1 MARTASADLPGLPL
15 ELDLDDEQQQLA
27 EATRGFLARHYP
39 VADARAVLEGERER
53 DAEGWR
59 RAAEMGWAAV
69 LAGEELSGL
78 EAGPPEATIVAEE
91 LGRAVNWMPFL
102 GNALATAALAGTLGR
117 VRSSDRIPAIS
128 ANSSAGELLGR
139 VVAGEASAAWA
150 GPEPRGESWGAEGV
164 RAAARRE
171 GEGFVIDGVKRLV
184 AAAALAADLVVT
196 ARLDGRLTDFVVPA
210 DAPGVT
216 IEPART
222 LDLTR
227 RFPTVKLEG
236 VAIPADAE
244 VVRAEGSTYDG
255 VLDLAA
261 LLVAADS
268 IGAGERLQ
276 ELTVE
281 YALDRIAFG
290 RPIGSYQAVKHF
302 CADMLLRVEA
312 SRAAVRGGALLLAA
326 GDPGAARAVAVAAS
340 YAADATTW
348 IAGTALQVHG
358 GIGFTWE
365 HDLHLYLRRIEADAA
380 LFGSAR
386 EQRRR
391 LAGMVL

>member
-1 MARTASADLPGLPL
+1 MARTASAEPAPELPL
-15 ELDLDDEQQQLA
+15 ELDLDDEQRQLA
-27 EATRGFLARHYP
+27 EATRGFLAHHYP
-39 VADARAVLEGERER
+39 LADARAVLEAERLS
-53 DAEGWR
+53 DPEGWR

-78 EAGPPEATIVAEE
+78 TAGPPEATVLAEE
-91 LGRAVNWMPFL
+91 LGRAVNWAPFL
-102 GNALATAALAGTLGR
+102 GNALATAALAGLGG
-117 VRSSDRIPAIS
+117 SGGPAPG
-128 ANSSAGELLGR
+128 SSAAELLGR
-139 VVAGEASAAWA
+139 IVAGEASGAWA
-150 GPEPRGESWGAEGV
+150 GPEPRGEVWGAASV
-164 RAAARRE
+164 RTEARRA
-171 GEGFVIDGVKRLV
+171 GGGFVLDGVKRLV
-184 AAAALAADLVVT
+184 ADADLAGDLVVT
-196 ARLDGRLTDFVVPA
+196 ARLDGRLTDFVVPVA
-210 DAPGVT
+210 TPGLT
-216 IEPART
+216 LEPART

-227 RFPTVKLEG
+227 RFPTVRLEG
-236 VAIPADAE
+236 VELGAGAE
-244 VVRAEGSTYDG
+244 VVRAGGGSEYDA

-268 IGAGERLQ
+268 VGAGGRLL

-312 SRAAVRGGALLLAA
+312 ARAAVRYGALLLGA
-326 GDPGAARAVAVAAS
+326 GDPGAARAVAVGAS

-365 HDLHLYLRRIEADAA
+365 HDLHLFLRRIEADAA

-391 LAGMVL
+391 LAEMVL

>member
-1 MARTASADLPGLPL
+1 MARTASADGVPGLPL
-15 ELDLDDEQQQLA
+15 ELDLDDEQRQLA

-39 VADARAVLEGERER
+39 VADARAVLEAERVR

-69 LAGEELSGL
+69 LAGEEISGL
-78 EAGPPEATIVAEE
+78 EAGPPEATVVAEE
-91 LGRAVNWMPFL
+91 HGRAVNWAPFL
-102 GNALATAALAGTLGR
+102 GNALATAALAGSG
-117 VRSSDRIPAIS
+117 S
-128 ANSSAGELLGR
+128 ELLGR

-164 RAAARRE
+164 RAEARRE
-171 GEGFVIDGVKRLV
+171 REGFVVAGVKRLV
-184 AAAALAADLVVT
+184 ADADLATDLVVT
-196 ARLDGRLTDFVVPA
+196 ARLDGRLTDFVVPVA
-210 DAPGVT
+210 TPGVT

-236 VAIPADAE
+236 VAVGAGAE
-244 VVRAEGSTYDG
+244 VVGADGGSSYEA

-268 IGAGERLQ
+268 VGAGERLL
-276 ELTVE
+276 EMTVE

-312 SRAAVRGGALLLAA
+312 SRVAVRNAGLLLGA
-326 GDPGAARAVAVAAS
+326 GDPGAARAVAVATS
-340 YAADATTW
+340 YTADATTW

-391 LAGMVL
+391 LAEMVL

>member
-1 MARTASADLPGLPL
+1 M
-15 ELDLDDEQQQLA
+15 
-27 EATRGFLARHYP
+27 
-39 VADARAVLEGERER
+39 
-53 DAEGWR
+53 
-59 RAAEMGWAAV
+59 
-69 LAGEELSGL
+69 
-78 EAGPPEATIVAEE
+78 
-91 LGRAVNWMPFL
+91 
-102 GNALATAALAGTLGR
+102 
-117 VRSSDRIPAIS
+117 
-128 ANSSAGELLGR
+128 
-139 VVAGEASAAWA
+139 
-150 GPEPRGESWGAEGV
+150 
-164 RAAARRE
+164 
-171 GEGFVIDGVKRLV
+171 
-184 AAAALAADLVVT
+184 
-196 ARLDGRLTDFVVPA
+196 
-210 DAPGVT
+210 T